1 MVDHTPDSMTAT
13 GRHRAWV
20 GERNLSERGAAPAV
34 DTAQRQ
40 NVGGPRNWV
49 SRPAQPPAAPPNSR
63 HAAIT
68 KRLSN
73 FPNYKS
79 WAEKAKSNWHDDKPE

>member
-1 MVDHTPDSMTAT
+1 MVDHTHDSLTAT

-20 GERNLSERGAAPAV
+20 GERNAAERAVAAAETPPRPSAI
-34 DTAQRQ
+34 
-40 NVGGPRNWV
+40 GPRNWV
-49 SRPAQPPAAPPNSR
+49 NRPQPAAPTNSR

-79 WAEKAKSNWHDDKPE
+79 WAEKAKSNWQDDKPE